1 LELSFGNGP
10 LFFPVTPFDDA
21 DQVASDVLEAHVASG
36 VAHGA
41 GAVFAAGGT
50 GEFHALSS
58 TEFETVVRISV
69 AATAD
74 RVPVF
79 AGAGGNITAAI
90 ECATIAKKC
99 GARGLLVMPPYLVS
113 SPQEGLIRYIRQI
126 SEATDLPLIVYNRD
140 NAIFQPSTVVALTRI
155 KNVVGFK
162 DGQGDIE
169 QLRGILSAL
178 HTADTAETR
187 EFSFFNGLPTA
198 ETTMMAYR
206 GLGISLYSSAAYAFA
221 PEMSL
226 AFYQALRDNDDKL
239 RDALLDGFFEPLAAL
254 RERTPGYAVAL
265 VKAGLRLRGTAV
277 GRVRAPLTDVSDD
290 DLLALEGLVDKG
302 LRMVDDNVAM
312 TPQPQTAP

>member
-1 LELSFGNGP
+1 MELSFGHGP

-21 DQVASDVLEAHVASG
+21 DQVACDVLEAHVSSG

-58 TEFETVVRISV
+58 TEFETVVRVSV

-74 RVPVF
+74 RVPVL
-79 AGAGGNITAAI
+79 AGAGGNIASAV
-90 ECATIAKKC
+90 ECATIAKRC
-99 GARGLLVMPPYLVS
+99 GASGLLVMPPYLVS
-113 SPQEGLIRYIRQI
+113 SPQEGLIRYVRQI

-140 NAIFQPSTVVALTRI
+140 NAIFQPATVVALTQI

-162 DGQGDIE
+162 DGEGDIE
-169 QLRGILSAL
+169 QLKGILSAL
-178 HTADTAETR
+178 QTVGATEIR

-198 ETTMMAYR
+198 ETTMVAYR
-206 GLGISLYSSAAYAFA
+206 ALGISLYSSAAYAFA
-221 PEMSL
+221 PEISL
-226 AFYQALRDNDDKL
+226 AFFQALRDNDDKL
-239 RDALLDGFFEPLAAL
+239 RDTLLDGFFEPLAGL
-254 RERTPGYAVAL
+254 REQTPGYAVAL

-290 DLLALEGLVDKG
+290 DLRTLEALIDKG
-302 LRMVDDNVAM
+302 LRMVDSNAAM